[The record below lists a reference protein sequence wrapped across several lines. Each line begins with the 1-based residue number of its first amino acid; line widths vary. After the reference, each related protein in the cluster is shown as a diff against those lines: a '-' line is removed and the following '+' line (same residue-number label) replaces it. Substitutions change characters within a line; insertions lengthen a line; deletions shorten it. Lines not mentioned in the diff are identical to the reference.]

1 MREPVWASGLAEVKI
16 KRENLKRETRWAS
29 GLAVVDLVAL
39 SWVAALGWMVGASR
53 MVAGH

>member
-1 MREPVWASGLAEVKI
+1 VWASGLAEVKI
-16 KRENLKRETRWAS
+16 KRKNLKRETRWAS

-39 SWVAALGWMVGASR
+39 SWVAALGWMVRASR

>member
-1 MREPVWASGLAEVKI
+1 MWARGLAEIKI
-16 KRENLKRETRWAS
+16 KREILKRATRWAS
-29 GLAVVDLVAL
+29 GLAVVDFVAL